1 MKLTAALLGALL
13 LASSLPA
20 APPEQPLRE
29 QFGDEIT
36 VSLVPVTVRVVDGRG
51 RPVLG
56 LGPEDFRV
64 RVRKREVPVV
74 SVDWIS
80 SGEPLPVDPE
90 EPEATEDGEE
100 PSTPAPGTSPGKLVV
115 FFVQADLNPTRI
127 TGQMRLRPHTR
138 ELLSTLH
145 PSDRMAVV
153 AFDSQLRLRQDFTL
167 DRGTIHRSID
177 RAMLFGGEEP
187 WGRAGGALSLA
198 SHFDFQEARKAASP
212 ERALTLLGEALE
224 RLPGEKVVVYLGW
237 GIGRFSSF
245 GVHMTPDYKPAV
257 RALRQARASVFV
269 LDVTSADYHSLEVG
283 LQNVAEATGGSYER
297 TFRLPALAT
306 DRLAGSLAGYYV
318 VTIDPGTLPE
328 KKDALR
334 VELRD
339 RKKGFVYARPV
350 TASSLPSPS
359 R

>member
-1 MKLTAALLGALL
+1 MKTTAALLGALL
-13 LASSLPA
+13 LATSLPA
-20 APPEQPLRE
+20 EPPSREEPLRD

-64 RVRKREVPVV
+64 RVRRREVPVV
-74 SVDWIS
+74 SVDWFS
-80 SGEPLPVDPE
+80 SGEPVPE
-90 EPEATEDGEE
+90 ESEAEPPEEE
-100 PSTPAPGTSPGKLVV
+100 NTPAPAAAPGKLVV
-115 FFVQADLNPTRI
+115 FFVQADLTPSRI

-138 ELLSTLH
+138 ELLATLH

-187 WGRAGGALSLA
+187 WGRAGGAISLA

-212 ERALTLLGEALE
+212 ERALTLLGEALGH
-224 RLPGEKVVVYLGW
+224 LPGEKVVVYLGW

-257 RALRQARASVFV
+257 RALRKASASVFV
-269 LDVTSADYHSLEVG
+269 LDVTSADYHSLEAG
-283 LQNVAEATGGSYER
+283 LQNVAEATGGSYES

-306 DRLAGSLAGYYV
+306 ERLAGSLAGYYV

-350 TASSLPSPS
+350 TAGSLPSPS